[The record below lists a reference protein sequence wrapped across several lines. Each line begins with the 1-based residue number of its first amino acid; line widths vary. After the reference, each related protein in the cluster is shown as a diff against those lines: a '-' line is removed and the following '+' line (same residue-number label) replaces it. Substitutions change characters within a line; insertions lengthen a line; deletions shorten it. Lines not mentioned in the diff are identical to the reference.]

1 MTVVI
6 VARSTTTADTKAT
19 TDMGTIVPTGTTTAS
34 IRAGTIRITRTTAI
48 GTTTMTASAL
58 GMPIPMADTSMCGET
73 LSRGTWI
80 SGRGAWCSTTTR
92 IGWLLPMTWIAAAI
106 GNGNAT
112 ASTFTT
118 TIITPVGT

>member
-19 TDMGTIVPTGTTTAS
+19 TDMGTIVPTGTTTGS

-58 GMPIPMADTSMCGET
+58 GMPIPMADTSMCGEM
-73 LSRGTWI
+73 LSRGTWV
-80 SGRGAWCSTTTR
+80 SGRGDGCSAPSR
-92 IGWLLPMTWIAAAI
+92 IEWLL
-106 GNGNAT
+106 AT
-112 ASTFTT
+112 LLLLDA
-118 TIITPVGT
+118 VGM